1 MNGLRYYLDLD
12 CGFLF
17 AYDERSEFFVEYLK
31 GRGEWQ
37 SCSFS
42 FLSFRHERNFKEI
55 DEGEASRITDGKLPE
70 DELSDYLRMLER
82 NRGASV

>member
-1 MNGLRYYLDLD
+1 MNELRYYLDLD
-12 CGFLF
+12 FGFLF

-42 FLSFRHERNFKEI
+42 FLSFRSERNFKEI
-55 DEGEASRITDGKLPE
+55 DEGEASRITDGKLPA
-70 DELSDYLRMLER
+70 DKLSEHLRMLER
-82 NRGASV
+82 NNGTTV